1 MSSNVFHNRSF
12 DNNASGRIFPKRYK
26 QFAGKRHDSYLSEPA
41 AVLHD
46 AIVKPTGEQ
55 GVWLVA

>member
-1 MSSNVFHNRSF
+1 MSSNVFDNRSF

-26 QFAGKRHDSYLSEPA
+26 QFAGKCHDSYLSEPA

-46 AIVKPTGEQ
+46 AIVKPTGE
-55 GVWLVA
+55 

>member
-1 MSSNVFHNRSF
+1 MSSNVFQKRSF

-41 AVLHD
+41 AVLCN
-46 AIVKPTGEQ
+46 AILKPTGEP
-55 GVWLVA
+55 GVWLVT

>member
-1 MSSNVFHNRSF
+1 MSSNVFQKRSF
-12 DNNASGRIFPKRYK
+12 DNDASGCIFPKRYK
-26 QFAGKRHDSYLSEPA
+26 QFAGKRHDSDLSEPA

-46 AIVKPTGEQ
+46 AIVKPTGEP